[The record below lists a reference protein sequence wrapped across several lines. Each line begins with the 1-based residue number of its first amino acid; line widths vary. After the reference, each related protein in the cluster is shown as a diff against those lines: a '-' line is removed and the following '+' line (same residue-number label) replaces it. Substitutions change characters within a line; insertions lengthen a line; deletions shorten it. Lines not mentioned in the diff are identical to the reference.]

1 MSLGGRG
8 RGRTR
13 ARRGALGCG
22 DGGDSEPTADVS
34 RTVTAGRD
42 ARDPVYTPVAADVA
56 WAKAMLV
63 RTADVP
69 GWQRSTVP
77 EDDNAGP
84 AGCFHASDLRVTGDL
99 ASVEFQTDGDGAR
112 GARVFTTVAQA
123 RTYLGRIV
131 EGFEGPCRE
140 RLLRGLRSGGG
151 PTEWSRPAVLGD
163 DALAYRVAAVVN
175 GPDARAPVVFDLFA
189 VRVDCAVAQVLFLT
203 VLREPDERAQR
214 SLLGTIARRG
224 AVAARG

>member
-1 MSLGGRG
+1 
-8 RGRTR
+8 
-13 ARRGALGCG
+13 
-22 DGGDSEPTADVS
+22 
-34 RTVTAGRD
+34 VTAGRD

-56 WAKAMLV
+56 WARAMLV
-63 RTADVP
+63 HPADVP

-77 EDDNAGP
+77 DDDNAGP
-84 AGCFHASDLRVTGDL
+84 AGCVDASDLRVTGDP

-131 EGFEGPCRE
+131 EGLEGPCRE

-151 PTEWSRPAVLGD
+151 PMEWSRPAVHGRRPAGLGD
-163 DALAYRVAAVVN
+163 DALAYRVTAVVS
-175 GPDARAPVVFDLFA
+175 GADARAPVVFDLVA
-189 VRVDCAVAQVLFLT
+189 VRVDRAVAQVLFLT

-224 AVAARG
+224 AAVARG